1 MDFFSV
7 LPQQP
12 FLRITTNTY
21 NVSSR
26 NGKIVNVI
34 LMVNLNIWIK
44 EKNALNKTNIYEILF
59 RVFNKTLCRKIA
71 ENCNI
76 LKYFQQL

>member
-12 FLRITTNTY
+12 FLRITSNTY
-21 NVSSR
+21 NVSSK

-44 EKNALNKTNIYEILF
+44 EKMLYIKPIFMRYYYLGCLTKICVEKLLKIVIY
-59 RVFNKTLCRKIA
+59 
-71 ENCNI
+71 
-76 LKYFQQL
+76 